1 MNCPSRAM
9 TLRET
14 FQFVKKSSQ
23 EGALIGGRL
32 LLHCERAFS
41 WRYVAG
47 CSPRQDYSATK
58 GYFWPRMCKTM
69 LDKSFLRRER
79 CYSKKHIERNNNSFV
94 SGYPRVKIPLPFHHS
109 FHVEFNMMILME
121 SDDFYSVR
129 NKLNIIRRYFYGFEY
144 NQDCNDY
151 FRTKIQLVQLI
162 IIIIIYIFCL
172 IWSISILFYSNW
184 KFLVEQ

>member
-1 MNCPSRAM
+1 M
-9 TLRET
+9 
-14 FQFVKKSSQ
+14 
-23 EGALIGGRL
+23 
-32 LLHCERAFS
+32 
-41 WRYVAG
+41 
-47 CSPRQDYSATK
+47 
-58 GYFWPRMCKTM
+58 
-69 LDKSFLRRER
+69 
-79 CYSKKHIERNNNSFV
+79 

-151 FRTKIQLVQLI
+151 FRAKIQLVQLI

-172 IWSISILFYSNW
+172 I
-184 KFLVEQ
+184 